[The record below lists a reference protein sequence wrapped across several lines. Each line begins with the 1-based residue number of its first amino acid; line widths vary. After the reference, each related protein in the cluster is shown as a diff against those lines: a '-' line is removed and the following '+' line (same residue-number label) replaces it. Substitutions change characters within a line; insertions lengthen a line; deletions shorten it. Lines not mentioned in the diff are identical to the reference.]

1 MLYDQSQILRKI
13 SEGEFMKDQTEKS
26 SIMAT
31 VGLVCIHAVA
41 EYFILFERGL
51 NMLISELSGYGIDD
65 NLDN

>member
-1 MLYDQSQILRKI
+1 
-13 SEGEFMKDQTEKS
+13 MKDQTEKN

-41 EYFILFERGL
+41 EYFILLERGL
-51 NMLISELSGYGIDD
+51 NLFISGLSGYGIDD